1 MKDSSVSVK
10 YTFFAE
16 SVAKRIRKTQEIMKE
31 QNMLIEPTKMMKI
44 TEAKQTKKTSKMRS
58 ILFGRGTRNRT

>member
-1 MKDSSVSVK
+1 
-10 YTFFAE
+10 
-16 SVAKRIRKTQEIMKE
+16 MKE

-58 ILFGRGTRNRT
+58 IQFGRGLGMIIEPIVV